1 MGVLVDG
8 SATFTSQGAT
18 DAVEAFDASG
28 DGRRS
33 KGDLW
38 SSRRARETQQRKVS
52 AVPNDNNHMYEHDV
66 IVVGAGG
73 AGLRAAI
80 AAHEAG
86 ADTAIVSKLHPVR
99 SHTGAAEGG
108 INAALR
114 EGDSIEDHA
123 YDTMKG
129 SDYLGDAPAI
139 ETLVEDAP
147 EDVIK
152 LEHWGMPFSRDDDGR
167 VSQRPFGGLS
177 FPRTTYAG
185 AETGH
190 HLLHTMYEQLVKR
203 GIEVYDEWYVT
214 RLAVTDHDDPD
225 DRRCHGVVGYDIKT
239 GEISGFK
246 ASGGVILATGGL
258 GQVYDHT
265 TNAVANTGDGYAMAY
280 RAGVPFEDPEFV
292 QFHPTTLPST
302 GVLITEGVRGEGGI
316 LYNSEGERFMFERGY
331 ANNDGELA
339 SRDVVSR
346 AELTEVNEGR
356 GFDDDHVLLDMRH
369 LGEERIVD
377 RLENII
383 HLSKDFEGVDPLEEP
398 MPVKPGQHYEM
409 GGVETDEN
417 GQTNIEG
424 LYAAGETACV
434 SVHGSNRLG
443 GNALPELIVFG
454 KRAGY
459 HAAGRDMKTAEIETG
474 AVDDLEVGEV
484 DTPVRPGA
492 VDAPDSDVAADG
504 AMVEG
509 DTVVET
515 AVKQERSRVDEFL
528 GREQGV
534 NHAEI
539 REQVQ
544 KTMTQNVNVFR
555 NESGLR
561 TALRDIRDARERYR
575 NVYVRDPSRTFNT
588 DLIHTIE
595 TRNIIDLAE
604 AITLGALAREEF
616 RGAHWRQEFQERND
630 EDWLKHTL
638 VDWNEG
644 RPRIAYRP
652 VILEGERKEYKPK
665 IRSY

>member
-1 MGVLVDG
+1 M
-8 SATFTSQGAT
+8 
-18 DAVEAFDASG
+18 
-28 DGRRS
+28 
-33 KGDLW
+33 
-38 SSRRARETQQRKVS
+38 
-52 AVPNDNNHMYEHDV
+52 HEHDV

-80 AAHEAG
+80 AAQQEG
-86 ADTAIVSKLHPVR
+86 ADVAIVSKLHPVR

-114 EGDSIEDHA
+114 EGDSWADHA

-139 ETLVEDAP
+139 ETLAQDSP
-147 EDVIK
+147 EEVIQ
-152 LEHWGMPFSRDDDGR
+152 LEHWGMAFSRDDDGR

-190 HLLHTMYEQLVKR
+190 QLLHTMYEQLVKR
-203 GIEVYDEWYVT
+203 GIEVYDEWYVLD
-214 RLAVTDHDDPD
+214 LAVSDEPAPE
-225 DRRCHGVVGYDIKT
+225 DRSCHGVVGYDIQ
-239 GEISGFK
+239 SGTIEGFR
-246 ASGGVILATGGL
+246 ARDGVVLATGGL

-265 TNAVANTGDGYAMAY
+265 TNAVANTGDGVAMAY
-280 RAGVPFEDPEFV
+280 RAGVPIEDMEFI

-316 LYNSEGERFMFERGY
+316 LYNDEGERFMYERGY

-356 GFDDDHVLLDMRH
+356 GIEDEYVHLDMRH

-383 HLSKDFEGVDPLEEP
+383 HLSEDFEGVNPLEEP
-398 MPVKPGQHYEM
+398 MPVKPGQHYAM
-409 GGVETDEN
+409 GGVETNEN
-417 GQTNIEG
+417 GETTIDG
-424 LYAAGETACV
+424 LYAAGECACA

-454 KRAGY
+454 ARAGS
-459 HAAGRDMKTAEIETG
+459 HAAGGDFAEAEIPTG
-474 AVDDLEVGEV
+474 KTGEWEAGDV
-484 DTPVRPGA
+484 DTPVEPGEPGVGPGEA
-492 VDAPDSDVAADG
+492 VADG
-504 AMVEG
+504 GATDLAPADLVER
-509 DTVVET
+509 TTERARARVE
-515 AVKQERSRVDEFL
+515 ALLENDD
-528 GREQGV
+528 GR
-534 NHAEI
+534 NHSEI
-539 REQVQ
+539 RASIQE
-544 KTMTQNVNVFR
+544 TMTDHVNVFR
-555 NESGLR
+555 EDGRLR
-561 TALRDIRDARERYR
+561 QALEDIRAARDAYED
-575 NVYVRDPSRTFNT
+575 VGVADQSRTFNT

-595 TRNIIDLAE
+595 TRNVIDLAE

-616 RGAHWRQEFQERND
+616 RGAHWRQGHQTRDD
-630 EDWLKHTL
+630 ENWLKHTML
-638 VDWNEG
+638 SWNGGQPE
-644 RPRIAYRP
+644 IWYRP
-652 VILEGERKEYKPK
+652 VLLEGESERYEPK